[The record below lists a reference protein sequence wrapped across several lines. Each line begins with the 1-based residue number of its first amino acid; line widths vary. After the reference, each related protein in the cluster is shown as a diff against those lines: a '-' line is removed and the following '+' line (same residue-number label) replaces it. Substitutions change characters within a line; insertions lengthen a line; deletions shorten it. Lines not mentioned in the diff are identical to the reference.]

1 MVTYDFFVK
10 SLFNDIFY
18 NSAIM
23 SFVKKF
29 DLFIIVYCII
39 IILSV
44 MYATQ
49 PLQPLLAREFDISVT
64 KASQFT
70 AIIMLF
76 LAISPII
83 YGYILEKVNA
93 KKMLINSSIILFITN
108 IFLGSSTTYEFFMF
122 FRTVEALV
130 VPAILTSLM
139 SILANMD
146 KENVKF
152 NMSIYVAAT
161 VFGGLVGRV
170 FSGFIAT
177 NFSYQFVFYS
187 LSFAILVSIYFI
199 NKLSYEGEADIVKPK
214 ISDVLEILKDKRF
227 TTIYLLMFCVFF
239 VFAGV
244 LNVLPFRL
252 KDISTDISEFQISLL
267 YLGYGMGILVSLNS
281 KKIIRFFKTEINTI
295 IFGLVFFLFIT
306 VFLVLPN
313 IMTMFLL
320 IFLFCLGM
328 FTVHSVSTGLANSLK
343 ASQKSL
349 TSGMYLTFYYLGG
362 AIGSFIPSI
371 IYEKFGWNIV
381 LYIFC
386 FILFLT
392 LILIFTRRKLFIEE
406 K

>member
-1 MVTYDFFVK
+1 M
-10 SLFNDIFY
+10 
-18 NSAIM
+18 
-23 SFVKKF
+23 KKR

-39 IILSV
+39 IVLSV

-49 PLQPLLAREFDISVT
+49 PLQPLLAKEFNISIT

-108 IFLGSSTTYEFFMF
+108 IFLGLSTTYELFLL
-122 FRTVEALV
+122 FRTIEALV

-139 SILANMD
+139 SILANID
-146 KENVKF
+146 KENIKF
-152 NMSIYVAAT
+152 NMSIYVAST
-161 VFGGLVGRV
+161 VFGGLIGRV

-187 LSFAILVSIYFI
+187 LSIAILISIYFI
-199 NKLSYEGEADIVKPK
+199 SKLSYEGEAKIIKPQLSH
-214 ISDVLEILKDKRF
+214 ISEILKDKRF
-227 TTIYLLMFCVFF
+227 STVYILMFCVFF

-244 LNVLPFRL
+244 LNILPFRV
-252 KDISTDISEFQISLL
+252 KEISSDVSEFQISLL

-281 KKIIRFFKTEINTI
+281 RKIIDFFKNEINTVL
-295 IFGLVFFLFIT
+295 FGLILFLFIT
-306 VFLVLPN
+306 IFLVIKN
-313 IMTMFLL
+313 ILILFLL

-328 FTVHSVSTGLANSLK
+328 FTVHSVSTGLANSMK

-362 AIGSFIPSI
+362 AFGSYIPSI
-371 IYEKFGWNIV
+371 IYEKFGWNSVI
-381 LYIFC
+381 YMFC
-386 FILFLT
+386 SILLLT
-392 LILIFTRRKLFIEE
+392 MLLVIKRKKLFDDL
-406 K
+406 

>member
-1 MVTYDFFVK
+1 M
-10 SLFNDIFY
+10 
-18 NSAIM
+18 
-23 SFVKKF
+23 KKR

-39 IILSV
+39 IVLSV

-49 PLQPLLAREFDISVT
+49 PLQPLLAKEFDISIT

-108 IFLGSSTTYEFFMF
+108 IFLGLSSSYEFFLF

-139 SILANMD
+139 SILANID
-146 KENVKF
+146 KENIKF
-152 NMSIYVAAT
+152 NMSIYVAST
-161 VFGGLVGRV
+161 VFGGLVGRI

-187 LSFAILVSIYFI
+187 LSLAILVSIYFI
-199 NKLSYEGEADIVKPK
+199 SKLSYEGEATIVKPK
-214 ISDVLEILKDKRF
+214 INDVTEILKDKRF
-227 TTIYLLMFCVFF
+227 STVYILMFCVFF

-244 LNVLPFRL
+244 LNILPFRV
-252 KDISTDISEFQISLL
+252 KEISSDVSEFQISLL

-281 KKIIRFFKTEINTI
+281 RKIIKFFKNEINTVL
-295 IFGLVFFLFIT
+295 FALVLFLFIT
-306 VFLVLPN
+306 IFLVIKN
-313 IMTMFLL
+313 ILILFLL

-328 FTVHSVSTGLANSLK
+328 FTVHSVSTGLANSMK

-362 AIGSFIPSI
+362 AFGSYIPSI
-371 IYEKFGWNIV
+371 VYEKFGWNAEI
-381 LYIFC
+381 YMCCI
-386 FILFLT
+386 
-392 LILIFTRRKLFIEE
+392 ILIISMLLLIRRKKLFTHL
-406 K
+406 